1 MARIEKKSRTKQKL
15 QNGIGGFTMLE
26 GFDLSEVL
34 NGIIDQ
40 LIAAIS
46 TQLTELLSGL
56 FNGLLG

>member
-1 MARIEKKSRTKQKL
+1 
-15 QNGIGGFTMLE
+15 MLE